1 MQAFHC
7 AQLSFHPVLSSVR
20 PEATVH
26 ILPVS
31 EQMLLVLYIHVNRKR
46 FKTGTIKV
54 KLEQF
59 KTETA

>member
-1 MQAFHC
+1 MCVAVMF
-7 AQLSFHPVLSSVR
+7 A
-20 PEATVH
+20 
-26 ILPVS
+26 
-31 EQMLLVLYIHVNRKR
+31 MHVNRKL